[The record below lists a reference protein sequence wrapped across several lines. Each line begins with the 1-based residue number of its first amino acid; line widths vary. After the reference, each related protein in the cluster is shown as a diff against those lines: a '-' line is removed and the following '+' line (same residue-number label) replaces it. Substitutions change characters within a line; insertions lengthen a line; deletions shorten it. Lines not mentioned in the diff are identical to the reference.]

1 LKFSFYIFV
10 SARGTGRSFEIR
22 SRHKH
27 GSLAAIPKR
36 TMEKI
41 EMRPSKLKLVPLSV
55 ILALL
60 TILPV
65 YFVYIID
72 YLPDNPTLKITCL
85 PVSIFLGYNTYRLI
99 KRLFIGPIITL
110 TADSIILRDND
121 KVNTYRWTDV
131 QSIKVEP
138 VSESSFGK
146 IYERTIATIWTKTKN
161 SSDSY
166 YVSDLKEN
174 ADDLRTLINKFREST
189 AAKH

>member
-1 LKFSFYIFV
+1 MYVTL
-10 SARGTGRSFEIR
+10 RGEVEIR
-22 SRHKH
+22 SLGFKERMVKWDSFGAGRANQSYLLYLPSKPATSHTQT
-27 GSLAAIPKR
+27 LAAIPKR

-121 KVNTYRWTDV
+121 K
-131 QSIKVEP
+131 
-138 VSESSFGK
+138 
-146 IYERTIATIWTKTKN
+146 
-161 SSDSY
+161 
-166 YVSDLKEN
+166 
-174 ADDLRTLINKFREST
+174 
-189 AAKH
+189 